1 MMSVLNQ
8 LLNHEKWL
16 EFLHHKES
24 FYVNK
29 EEYETLKKFIDKKKY
44 YDICLQIVNGTY
56 QFSIPRKKFINK
68 SWTPKKRIVYTFKY
82 NEMLILKMI
91 QYLLKEYDY
100 LLSPNCYSFRGEISP
115 KQAFYNIA
123 NYGYLKYGYKVDIH
137 NYFNSIDIDKLLDLL
152 KDKIDNQVY
161 NLFKQILL
169 NDKVIVNDEIIMEK
183 KGVMAG
189 TPISC
194 FLSNIYLSKLD
205 FYFKDKKYARY
216 ADDIIIF
223 ADSKEELKEMIDYIH
238 KFFSDYGLEIN
249 YDKEHYYEDN
259 EKFEFLG
266 FAYDKGKIDL
276 SDKAVLKMKAKIRR
290 KSRALRRWKLRKNIS
305 SISAMKSLNNIF
317 NYKFFYKDKSK
328 ELNWSIWYFPTIN
341 TSESLKVIDE
351 YYQHY
356 LRYIATGKHCGK
368 EYWSITYED
377 IKKSGY
383 RSLVH
388 EYYEYKNKQ

>member
-1 MMSVLNQ
+1 MSVLDE
-8 LLNHEKWL
+8 LLNHDKWL

-24 FYVNK
+24 FYINK
-29 EEYETLKKFIDKKKY
+29 EEYGALKEFIEKKKY
-44 YDICLQIVNGTY
+44 YDIAKQIIDETY
-56 QFSIPRKKFINK
+56 KFSIPRKKFINK

-82 NEMLILKMI
+82 NEMIILKMI

-115 KQAFYNIA
+115 KQAFYNIT
-123 NYGYLKYGYKVDIH
+123 NYGNLNFGYKVDIH
-137 NYFNSIDIDKLLDLL
+137 NYFNSININKLLELL
-152 KDKIDNQVY
+152 KDKIDDKVY
-161 NLFKQILL
+161 NLFEQILT
-169 NDKVIVNDEIIMEK
+169 NDKVIVNDEVITEQ

-194 FLSNIYLSKLD
+194 FLSNIYLSELD

-223 ADSKEELKEMIDYIH
+223 ADTKDELDEMINYIH
-238 KFFSDYGLEIN
+238 NFFKEYGLEIN
-249 YDKEHYYEDN
+249 HDKEHYYENN

-266 FAYDKGKIDL
+266 FSYDNGKIDL

-290 KSRALRRWKLRKNIS
+290 KSRALRRWKLRKNIPP
-305 SISAMKSLNNIF
+305 INAMKALNNIF
-317 NYKFFYKDKSK
+317 NYKFFYKNKSK

-341 TSESLKVIDE
+341 TSESLKIIDE
-351 YYQHY
+351 YFQQY
-356 LRYIATGKHCGK
+356 LRFIATGKHCGK
-368 EYWSITYED
+368 EYWNITYED

-388 EYYEYKNKQ
+388 EYYEYKNKH